1 MDYSL
6 LEQIATWAADKA
18 AQLPF
23 WFAFDFARYVIGA
36 GGVYLI
42 VNILLSRRLS
52 NRKIRSKTPKFRQM
66 AREFKSS
73 VFAVAVFSLTGLLTQ
88 IGLEAGAITIY
99 VDDPSYGSTYFFG
112 SLVLMIL
119 AQDAYFYWTHRL
131 LHIPKAFKRGHS
143 EHHKSINPTP
153 WTAYSFNAIEAAI
166 HAVFV
171 PLFLLFLPMH
181 GFAIFLFLAHMIIR
195 NAVGHSGYELFPRSW
210 AVHPILGQITMVT
223 HHDMHHSNGNSN
235 FGLYFTWWDRMM
247 GTEHPDYLAR
257 ATGNP
262 AAARQ
267 TIGARATAATIA
279 ACVGLMAAATI
290 ASPAKAQDD
299 DIKGLWLASDGKT
312 VVEVDRCVEK
322 TSRVCGIVV
331 FQDGANVDGQVG
343 MELLK
348 NFKTAHVQNMK
359 RWESGKVANLGGGK
373 AKKGN
378 MVLLEDGGLKITSCA
393 RGRCSN
399 QTWSRPSEAMALKAT
414 TVTGGR

>member
-6 LEQIATWAADKA
+6 LEQIAAWAAVKA
-18 AQLPF
+18 TQLPF

-36 GGVYLI
+36 GSVYLI

-99 VDDPSYGSTYFFG
+99 VDAPSYGSAYFIG

-131 LHIPKAFKRGHS
+131 LHLPKAFKRGHS

-166 HAVFV
+166 HAIFV

-181 GFAIFLFLAHMIIR
+181 GFAIFLFLTHMIIR

-262 AAARQ
+262 AAARK

-312 VVEVDRCVEK
+312 IVEVDRCNEK
-322 TSRVCGIVV
+322 TSRICGTVV
-331 FQDGANVDGQVG
+331 FQDGTNVDGQIG
-343 MELLK
+343 LALLK

-359 RWESGKVANLGGGK
+359 RWEAGKVSSLGGGK

-399 QTWSRPSEAMALKAT
+399 QTWSRPSEAMAQKAAI
-414 TVTGGR
+414 VTGGR

>member
-6 LEQIATWAADKA
+6 LEKITAWAGEMAS
-18 AQLPF
+18 QLPF

-42 VNILLSRRLS
+42 VNVLLSRRLS

-73 VFAVAVFSLTGLLTQ
+73 VFAVLVFSFTGLLTH
-88 IGLEAGAITIY
+88 IGIDAGVITIY
-99 VDDPSYGSTYFFG
+99 VDDPSYGTVYFIG

-131 LHIPKAFKRGHS
+131 LHLPKAFRRGHS

-153 WTAYSFNAIEAAI
+153 WTAYSFNAVEAAV

-181 GFAIFLFLAHMIIR
+181 GFAIFLFLTHMIIR
-195 NAVGHSGYELFPRSW
+195 NAVGHSGYELFPRGW

-262 AAARQ
+262 AAARRS
-267 TIGARATAATIA
+267 IGARATAAT
-279 ACVGLMAAATI
+279 V
-290 ASPAKAQDD
+290 
-299 DIKGLWLASDGKT
+299 
-312 VVEVDRCVEK
+312 
-322 TSRVCGIVV
+322 
-331 FQDGANVDGQVG
+331 
-343 MELLK
+343 
-348 NFKTAHVQNMK
+348 
-359 RWESGKVANLGGGK
+359 
-373 AKKGN
+373 
-378 MVLLEDGGLKITSCA
+378 
-393 RGRCSN
+393 
-399 QTWSRPSEAMALKAT
+399 
-414 TVTGGR
+414 